1 MPNCSAIKINERYIR
16 VFDFAHTVP
25 LSTLGLASPGAI
37 ALIGDKSWTD
47 ITIKQQFESVT
58 LQDIGPRLPSITKVS
73 CLVLNDD
80 SSMWTYLSSA
90 QRATPKVLLI
100 PEIHELVPS
109 PESGYI
115 ERLHDI
121 DLIKIVVY
129 MDALGIQNDLV
140 DFLSLFKARHLVLV
154 IAYSEGD
161 FERELEQKKLAGLVN
176 SISAAAA
183 ALDVIMVERIETA
196 DAEDSEDEEDEEDGE
211 DGEDSEDSENSE
223 DEAWRL
229 LDIEHGL
236 AYPHVPNL
244 RRAITYDINN
254 VKLWL
259 CRRRQ
264 GDGEVVTRER
274 SSFHQPQA
282 KGQLR
287 RLLDFNQ
294 TTPRHMMT

>member
-1 MPNCSAIKINERYIR
+1 
-16 VFDFAHTVP
+16 
-25 LSTLGLASPGAI
+25 
-37 ALIGDKSWTD
+37 
-47 ITIKQQFESVT
+47 
-58 LQDIGPRLPSITKVS
+58 
-73 CLVLNDD
+73 
-80 SSMWTYLSSA
+80 MWTYLSSA

-129 MDALGIQNDLV
+129 MDALGIPNDLV

-196 DAEDSEDEEDEEDGE
+196 DAEDSEDEEDEE